1 MEVKAKA
8 NITHQDYKG
17 LRSLKEEALLENY
30 ILVSL
35 EDTAR
40 KVEDILILPWEM
52 FLNNLWQDE
61 YV

>member
-1 MEVKAKA
+1 MEVKTKA
-8 NITHQDYKG
+8 NITVQDYKG

>member
-8 NITHQDYKG
+8 NITVQDYKG

-35 EDTAR
+35 EDTVR